1 MRRGDWIFSGE
12 QLVAVAAQDR
22 YVAQD
27 QELVFTWVSEGSYG
41 YLSPLDE
48 PSPIGSNRGYLRR
61 IFKRGDV
68 QHWEVSLYGD
78 TKDNLWM
85 GNLFERPPSKHGVDP
100 TGMVSAIGVLMETL
114 TRDSYVKPWL
124 QQAQD
129 YYAWRAKLK

>member
-1 MRRGDWIFSGE
+1 MKRGDWIFSGE

-22 YVAQD
+22 HVAQD
-27 QELVFTWVSEGSYG
+27 QELVFTWISEGSYG

-78 TKDNLWM
+78 TKDNIWM
-85 GNLFERPPSKHGVDP
+85 GDLFEKPPSKPGVDNAGLASALDYLLQENP
-100 TGMVSAIGVLMETL
+100 YHGML
-114 TRDSYVKPWL
+114 TDWL
-124 QQAQD
+124 EKARD